1 MKISII
7 GAGNVG
13 WHLAH
18 ALEEGGHWVCEVY
31 SRKHENAVKLAG
43 QLYDT
48 DAVSSLNFSDSNAEI
63 IILSVTDD
71 AVNEVMEQ
79 LVLPPN
85 VILVN
90 TSGTITLAE
99 LQKLVDMYSDVSVR
113 TGIFYPLQTF
123 SKNLP
128 MVYADIPFCV
138 ESREKQVEKALIDL
152 ARTISNQVQ
161 VLNSYERLIYHI
173 AAVFASNFT
182 NQLITMSHDIVVN
195 ESLNFD
201 LLKPLIRT
209 TIEKALRAQDPA
221 DALTGPA
228 RRGDYLTIDKH
239 LNYLEE
245 TDLDFTQVYRL
256 MTEKIQNQY
265 LEDN

>member
-7 GAGNVG
+7 GTGNVG

-18 ALEEGGHWVCEVY
+18 ALEEAGHWICEVY
-31 SRKHENAVKLAG
+31 SRKYENAAKLAAV
-43 QLYDT
+43 LYDT
-48 DAVSSLNFSDSNAEI
+48 DAITSLDFSESNAEI
-63 IILSVTDD
+63 IILSVSDN
-71 AVNEVMEQ
+71 ALNEVMEQ

-85 VILVN
+85 IILVN

-99 LQKLVDMYSDVSVR
+99 LQKLVEIYSDVLIR
-113 TGIFYPLQTF
+113 TGIFYPLQSF
-123 SKNLP
+123 SKNLL
-128 MVYADIPFCV
+128 MDYADIPFCV
-138 ESREKQVEKALIDL
+138 ESREKEVEKILIDL
-152 ARTISNQVQ
+152 AETISTQVKI
-161 VLNSYERLIYHI
+161 LNSYERLIYHI

-209 TIEKALRAQDPA
+209 TIEKALLAQDPA

-228 RRGDYLTIDKH
+228 RRGDYQTIDKH
-239 LNYLEE
+239 LDYLEE

-256 MTEKIQNQY
+256 MTEKIQKQY
-265 LEDN
+265 LDDE